1 MMSFYMEFITAVSC
15 YGANVGG
22 VLLLKDAICKCVFG
36 VIVVDRH
43 SDLRDDRSVVKTG
56 AHEVDGAACDFYA
69 RFDRLTLGM
78 KSTEAREKRRMDID
92 DAVRECIH
100 KFFPADTHISRKAD
114 EVWRIGLGSRENGC
128 IEVRL
133 GREVFAFK
141 NRRRYIPALGA
152 FKDLGIGMI
161 HQHFKLV
168 DVFSAT
174 ENIALSMGS
183 GEKFD
188 LKKVH
193 DKARAICEKYE
204 FALDLDQKVYEM
216 SVSQKQ
222 TLEIV
227 KVLYRGADILILD
240 EPTAVL
246 TPQETEK
253 LFSVIRNMKADGK
266 AVIIITHKLHEVL
279 SISDRVAILRKGEY
293 VGDIATKDAD
303 EAKLTEMMVGEKVE
317 LNIERPEPVNP
328 VKRLDIE
335 HLTVRSAEGITV
347 LDDASFPV
355 YGGEILGIA
364 GISGN
369 GQKELLEAIAGL
381 QPAESGASI
390 EYYAPDAAAPVQ
402 LVGKSPKA
410 IREAGIHLSF
420 VPEDRLG
427 MGLVGS
433 MGMTDNMM
441 LKSYGKG
448 HSPIVDRKA
457 PLALAETIK
466 KELGVV
472 TPDLNTPVSRLSG
485 GNVQKVL
492 VGRELAADPIVLMTA
507 YAVRGLDINTSYTI
521 YHLLNEQKKRGVAV
535 IYVGEDLDVLLE
547 LCDRI
552 LVLCGGKVSGIVPG
566 RGATKRDVG
575 MMMTQLGGNEA
586 HA

>member
-1 MMSFYMEFITAVSC
+1 M
-15 YGANVGG
+15 
-22 VLLLKDAICKCVFG
+22 
-36 VIVVDRH
+36 
-43 SDLRDDRSVVKTG
+43 
-56 AHEVDGAACDFYA
+56 
-69 RFDRLTLGM
+69 
-78 KSTEAREKRRMDID
+78 
-92 DAVRECIH
+92 
-100 KFFPADTHISRKAD
+100 
-114 EVWRIGLGSRENGC
+114 
-128 IEVRL
+128 
-133 GREVFAFK
+133 
-141 NRRRYIPALGA
+141 
-152 FKDLGIGMI
+152 
-161 HQHFKLV
+161 
-168 DVFSAT
+168 
-174 ENIALSMGS
+174 
-183 GEKFD
+183 
-188 LKKVH
+188 
-193 DKARAICEKYE
+193 
-204 FALDLDQKVYEM
+204 
-216 SVSQKQ
+216 
-222 TLEIV
+222 
-227 KVLYRGADILILD
+227 
-240 EPTAVL
+240 
-246 TPQETEK
+246 
-253 LFSVIRNMKADGK
+253 
-266 AVIIITHKLHEVL
+266 
-279 SISDRVAILRKGEY
+279 
-293 VGDIATKDAD
+293 
-303 EAKLTEMMVGEKVE
+303 
-317 LNIERPEPVNP
+317 
-328 VKRLDIE
+328 
-335 HLTVRSAEGITV
+335 

-364 GISGN
+364 GISGS

-492 VGRELAADPIVLMTA
+492 VGREIAADPIVLMTA

-521 YHLLNEQKKRGVAV
+521 YHLLNEQKKHGVAV

-552 LVLCGGKVSGIVPG
+552 RCAVRRQGQRHSRWPQDHEGGGRSANDQPGKGGAGMSQTATAAREPLLRIAKREGTTMPQKIAVRAIAILLALVVDALFIFFVTGLNPLSVYGVMWSGTFANMTRFSWMLRDLSTLLCVGIALAPAFKMRFWNCGGEGQILIGGLTAALIMVYQGNNLPLPLLFAAMALGSIAAGALWGFIPAWFKSRWNTNETLFTLMMNYVATSIVACMTNMHARPG
-566 RGATKRDVG
+566 VEPSAR
-575 MMMTQLGGNEA
+575 
-586 HA
+586 

>member
-1 MMSFYMEFITAVSC
+1 MAQ
-15 YGANVGG
+15 
-22 VLLLKDAICKCVFG
+22 
-36 VIVVDRH
+36 
-43 SDLRDDRSVVKTG
+43 
-56 AHEVDGAACDFYA
+56 
-69 RFDRLTLGM
+69 
-78 KSTEAREKRRMDID
+78 TEY
-92 DAVRECIH
+92 AVRLQH
-100 KFFPADTHISRKAD
+100 VTKTFGPVVANKDVS
-114 EVWRIGLGSRENGC
+114 LGVRRGEILALLGENGSGKTTLMNM
-128 IEVRL
+128 IAGIYYPDEGEIYVGDKVVTIRSP
-133 GREVFAFK
+133 RD
-141 NRRRYIPALGA
+141 AL
-152 FKDLGIGMI
+152 DLGIGMI

-168 DVFSAT
+168 DVFTAA

-183 GEKFD
+183 GKYD
-188 LKKVH
+188 LKKVQ
-193 DKARAICEKYE
+193 DKARAICEKYQ
-204 FALDLDQKVYEM
+204 FALDLNQKVYEM

-246 TPQETEK
+246 TPQETER
-253 LFSVIRNMKADGK
+253 LFTVIRNMKADGK

-293 VGDIATKDAD
+293 VGDITTKDAD
-303 EAKLTEMMVGEKVE
+303 ESTLTAMMVGEKVE
-317 LNIERPEPVNP
+317 LNIDRPEPVNP
-328 VKRLDIE
+328 VKRLDIQ
-335 HLTVRSAEGITV
+335 HLTVRNPEGITV
-347 LDDASFPV
+347 LDDASFDV

-381 QPAESGASI
+381 QPTQRGASV
-390 EYYAPDAAAPVQ
+390 EYYAPDAAPVQ
-402 LVGKSPKA
+402 LIGKSPKA

-457 PLALAETIK
+457 PHDLAETIK
-466 KELGVV
+466 KELNVV

-521 YHLLNEQKKRGVAV
+521 YHLLNEQKKKGVAV

-552 LVLCGGKVSGIVPG
+552 VVLCGGKVNGILDG
-566 RGATKRDVG
+566 RKTTKEEVG
-575 MMMTQLGGNEA
+575 NRMTNLVKEA
-586 HA
+586 KA

>member
-1 MMSFYMEFITAVSC
+1 MAQ
-15 YGANVGG
+15 
-22 VLLLKDAICKCVFG
+22 
-36 VIVVDRH
+36 
-43 SDLRDDRSVVKTG
+43 
-56 AHEVDGAACDFYA
+56 
-69 RFDRLTLGM
+69 
-78 KSTEAREKRRMDID
+78 TEY
-92 DAVRECIH
+92 AVRLQHVTKTFGPVVANKDVSLSVRRGEIL
-100 KFFPADTHISRKAD
+100 AL
-114 EVWRIGLGSRENGC
+114 LGENGSGKTTLMNM
-128 IEVRL
+128 IAGIYYPDEGEIYVGDKAVTIRSP
-133 GREVFAFK
+133 RD
-141 NRRRYIPALGA
+141 AL
-152 FKDLGIGMI
+152 DLGIGMI

-168 DVFSAT
+168 DVFTAT
-174 ENIALSMGS
+174 ENIALSMG
-183 GEKFD
+183 GGKFD

-193 DKARAICEKYE
+193 EKARAICEKYQ

-246 TPQETEK
+246 TPQETER
-253 LFSVIRNMKADGK
+253 LFTVIRNMKADGK

-293 VGDIATKDAD
+293 VGDITTKDAD
-303 EAKLTEMMVGEKVE
+303 ESTLTAMMVGEKVE
-317 LNIERPEPVNP
+317 LNIDRPEPVDP
-328 VKRLDIE
+328 VKRLDIQ
-335 HLTVRSAEGITV
+335 HLTVRNPEGITV
-347 LDDASFPV
+347 LDDASFDV

-381 QPAESGASI
+381 QPTQRGASV
-390 EYYAPDAAAPVQ
+390 EYYAPDAAPVQ
-402 LVGKSPKA
+402 LIGKSPKA

-457 PLALAETIK
+457 PHDLAETIK
-466 KELGVV
+466 KELNVV

-521 YHLLNEQKKRGVAV
+521 YHLLNEQKKKGVAV

-552 LVLCGGKVSGIVPG
+552 VVLCGGKVNGILDG
-566 RGATKRDVG
+566 RKTTKEEVG
-575 MMMTQLGGNEA
+575 NRMTNLVKEVKA
-586 HA
+586 